1 VRWTSWRL
9 FETEV
14 LPDLGSHWHFKA
26 HMCPDINKIRTRLG
40 YQSAYTPEQTLERAV
55 KWMVDGGLL

>member
-1 VRWTSWRL
+1 
-9 FETEV
+9 
-14 LPDLGSHWHFKA
+14 
-26 HMCPDINKIRTRLG
+26 MCPDINKIRTRLG